1 MIAVIANV
9 SNAKLS
15 VTVIVKE
22 KVVVET
28 TAEVVL
34 MLIDVDG
41 VNTYD
46 NIQVCSN
53 IYVELILLEMK
64 F

>member
-15 VTVIVKE
+15 VTVIVNE

-34 MLIDVDG
+34 MLRDVDG

-46 NIQVCSN
+46 NIQVCSK
-53 IYVELILLEMK
+53 I
-64 F
+64 